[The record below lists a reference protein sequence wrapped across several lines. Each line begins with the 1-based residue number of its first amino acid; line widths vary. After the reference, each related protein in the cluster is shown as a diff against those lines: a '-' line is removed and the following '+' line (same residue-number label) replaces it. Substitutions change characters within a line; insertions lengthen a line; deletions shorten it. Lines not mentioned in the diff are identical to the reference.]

1 MIRALTIRQPWASL
15 IVEGV
20 KPVENRSW
28 DFGRLGAKARA
39 ARPGFPDDATVPG
52 FVVPDVWVAV
62 HAGRVDDLDVAL
74 RVDLINALALTSGI
88 ARRLEDLPTRAV
100 IGAMRI
106 DWTGP
111 LDEYRV
117 RYGSTSIPGTGDVRC
132 FESGPRCWRIG
143 AFVELDEPVTGIP
156 GALGL
161 WRLPETV
168 EARVADAALLG
179 TGTMAGVGEHGCR
192 P

>member
-28 DFGRLGAKARA
+28 DLGHLGRRTPALA
-39 ARPGFPDDATVPG
+39 PGV
-52 FVVPDVWVAV
+52 VVPDVWVAV
-62 HAGRVDDLDVAL
+62 HAGRVDDLDAAI
-74 RVDLINALALTSGI
+74 REDLVNALALTSGMD
-88 ARRLEDLPTRAV
+88 RRLEDLPTRAV

-111 LDEYRV
+111 LDEYRA

-132 FESGPRCWRIG
+132 FEVGPRCWRIG

-168 EARVADAALLG
+168 EARVTEAAILG
-179 TGTMAGVGEHGCR
+179 SGTLAGVGEHSWRR